1 MSANTIQPYPRTVKK
16 SKWVEFLG
24 RNLEPFEENLLCDV
38 LFEIKFNKRMEKL
51 YENCLKNNYFVPELT
66 NLHGN
71 CLFESLV
78 FHGIGNSVMDLRK
91 GLAYLMYQ
99 FRNHKGF
106 LENNKDST
114 LKELYILYTDKDEYV
129 YCRQDNKL
137 YKYSYEIMCQDLAT
151 NCSWGN
157 LHAELLLL
165 IVSQIY
171 NVQFEVTANEF
182 DKITYRHAF
191 ENGEEMNH
199 LPIIRLGHI
208 FENHYVPIDTLQNQ
222 SDFVPLYYSE
232 AKIKFHKWGSV
243 MAQMKHESIMKKKYA
258 NKLNP
263 MQKKKAEYIKKELEY
278 SSDQFVDMS
287 NS

>member
-1 MSANTIQPYPRTVKK
+1 MSSIEQYPKTVKK
-16 SKWVEFLG
+16 SKWEHFLG
-24 RNLEPFEENLLCDV
+24 RPLQPFEDCLLYNV
-38 LFEIKFNKRMEKL
+38 LFEIKFNKRMAKL
-51 YENCLKNNYFVPELT
+51 YENCITHNYYVPELT

-78 FHGIGNSVMDLRK
+78 FHGIGTSVMDLRK
-91 GLAYLMYQ
+91 GLAYIMYQ
-99 FRNHKGF
+99 FRDYKGF

-129 YCRQDNKL
+129 YCKQDNKL

-151 NCSWGN
+151 DCSWGN

-165 IVSQIY
+165 VVSRIY

-182 DKITYRHAF
+182 EKITYRHAF

-208 FENHYVPIDTLQNQ
+208 FENHYVPIDLIQNAT
-222 SDFVPLYYSE
+222 DLKPLFYNE
-232 AKIKFHKWGSV
+232 EKIKFHKWGITMV
-243 MAQMKHESIMKKKYA
+243 RMKNEGKMKFDNKKKK
-258 NKLNP
+258 NK
-263 MQKKKAEYIKKELEY
+263 MKIEHEF
-278 SSDQFVDMS
+278 SSDQFVDMCT